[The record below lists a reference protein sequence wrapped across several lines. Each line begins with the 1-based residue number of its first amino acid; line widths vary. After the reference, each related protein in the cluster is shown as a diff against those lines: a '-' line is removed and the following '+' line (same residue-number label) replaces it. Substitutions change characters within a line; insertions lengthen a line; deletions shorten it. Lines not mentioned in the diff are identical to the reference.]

1 MVSRNV
7 VTISKQAGCGGDE
20 IALKVSRIL
29 GYAYFDK
36 SLMVDLAK
44 SLGVSEEDIV
54 DFSEDDYRVQG
65 FVEKILRR
73 KRPVAT
79 SIIMRSNTIVRKSLD
94 EEEVLSLIQTV
105 INSLAKRGKAVIVG
119 RGGQAILKDEVGV
132 LHVRIVAPLA
142 VRVKRIVERARPF
155 RLEFSQEDALKLIE
169 DSDKAT
175 AEYLRRFYNID
186 WEDPTMYEMVLN
198 TGKMDLS
205 TAAKIIASL
214 ARKQ

>member
-1 MVSRNV
+1 MVARNV
-7 VTISKQAGCGGDE
+7 ITISKQAGSGGDE
-20 IALKVSRIL
+20 IALKVSKIL

-36 SLMVDLAK
+36 SLMVEVAK

-65 FVEKILRR
+65 FVERILRR

-79 SIIMRSNTIVRKSLD
+79 SIILSGDTLIRKSLD

-132 LHVRIVAPLA
+132 LHMRIVAPLT
-142 VRVKRIVERARPF
+142 VRVKRIVECARSF
-155 RLEFSQEDALKLIE
+155 RLELSQEDALKLIE

-186 WEDPTMYEMVLN
+186 WEDPTMYNMVLN
-198 TGKMDLS
+198 TGKMDLG